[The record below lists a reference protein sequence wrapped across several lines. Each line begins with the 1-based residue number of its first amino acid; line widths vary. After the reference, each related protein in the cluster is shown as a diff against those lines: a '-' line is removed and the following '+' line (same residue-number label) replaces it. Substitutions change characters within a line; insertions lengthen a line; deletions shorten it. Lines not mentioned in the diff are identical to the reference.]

1 MKKNKLYFML
11 AVFFLAIACSPV
23 AWAETT
29 SDPNNNL
36 GPEQLLYNKFNI
48 HIQYKGA
55 SNITASYANWTGP
68 FSGHKIIPPNTAFL
82 VRTSENGISLKN
94 KETGEQITY
103 LFAEK
108 HMAMDKKAYL
118 EKIFSPDPVP
128 LDGLSELDLKGI
140 KNGSALN
147 GMTRKGVMIAMGY
160 PAAHRTPSL
169 DAGEWIYWTNRFGTI
184 AVVFDENGI
193 VTGTRN

>member
-1 MKKNKLYFML
+1 MEKNKIYFML
-11 AVFFLAIACSPV
+11 AVFFLAIACSP
-23 AWAETT
+23 APWAEALTDS
-29 SDPNNNL
+29 SDDS
-36 GPEQLLYNKFNI
+36 GPGQLLYNKFNI

-82 VRTSENGISLKN
+82 VKTSGSGFSLKN

-103 LFAEK
+103 IFAEK

-118 EKIFSPDPVP
+118 EKIFSSDPVS

-147 GMTRKGVMIAMGY
+147 GMTRKGVMIALGY

-169 DAGEWIYWTNRFGTI
+169 DTNEWIYWTNRFGTI
-184 AVVFDENGI
+184 AVLFDENGI